1 MYRPRFPTPV
11 LPRGSDPLPLFLT
24 LIEVSSFHI
33 SLLFLFFLLSSS
45 LLIPGLICTNLYFW
59 LEKGQVYMIIL
70 YNNFSIDSQPYT
82 PPTYLP
88 LYYVARRLQSHFP
101 DSRAGG
107 FRVGSADGKGGW
119 KLTEALIWVWRRL
132 GTIPPAVPV
141 SAAFSLVM
149 TCHLVSA
156 PRQQSRQWCPRWPLC
171 KQVIRPALSPCEGF
185 RRGRGQKCV

>member
-11 LPRGSDPLPLFLT
+11 LPKGSDPLPLFLT

-33 SLLFLFFLLSSS
+33 SLLFLFFLLSPS

-59 LEKGQVYMIIL
+59 LEKGHVYMIIL
-70 YNNFSIDSQPYT
+70 YNSFSIGSQPYT
-82 PPTYLP
+82 PPPYLP

-119 KLTEALIWVWRRL
+119 KLKEALIWVWRRL
-132 GTIPPAVPV
+132 GTTPPAVPV

-156 PRQQSRQWCPRWPLC
+156 PRQQSHQW
-171 KQVIRPALSPCEGF
+171 
-185 RRGRGQKCV
+185 